1 MSPLGWIGIGVL
13 VYLALL
19 ARNAARQ
26 GELRKYLLSLAVVLG
41 LLATLAGIAALYI
54 WLVG

>member
-1 MSPLGWIGIGVL
+1 MSPLGWIGVGVL

-26 GELRKYLLSLAVVLG
+26 GELRKFLLSLGVVLG
-41 LLATLAGIAALYI
+41 LIATLAAITGLYI